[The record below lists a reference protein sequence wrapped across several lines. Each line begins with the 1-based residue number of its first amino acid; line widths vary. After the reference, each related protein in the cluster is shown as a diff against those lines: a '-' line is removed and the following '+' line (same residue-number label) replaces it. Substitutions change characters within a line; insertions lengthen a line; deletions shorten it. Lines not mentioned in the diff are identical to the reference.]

1 MGIRRL
7 ENWRVSE
14 EKNVANVL
22 RDQAAI
28 MQAIHDI
35 APLSSL
41 GEHLA
46 AAALRAEAARL
57 EHKP

>member
-1 MGIRRL
+1 M
-7 ENWRVSE
+7 SE